1 LLAYGVRRPP
11 TGAVELS
18 ADELDLAGE
27 ALIAEAGRRLDQ
39 AESLLTS
46 AAAAETPRAVAE
58 LAGQALTAVFGSG
71 FVALPVLLPPP
82 TGEPDLWTDAVRV
95 GVQAKPGADIRPWLA
110 RAGTLRTATSEY
122 GESLLIREA
131 YGSRPVLRTVQSP
144 AAAYGS
150 WVGVEFPDGKPP
162 LVPIASMVAEI
173 IGGGDLAGPVAGLV
187 VDEWTEVVPRRL
199 ERLDPNDLDQ
209 PAELVDV
216 TTTGV
221 ALHAN
226 GPGARPPQSILLAM
240 TPDGGNWTAERLVAV
255 IDEALALA
263 RIRCVTLEQIPFAG
277 RFLPALYFRDWS
289 LQGEPAL
296 NWSEVATSSFSK
308 SAAIA
313 YLKVQP

>member
-1 LLAYGVRRPP
+1 VNDVGPI
-11 TGAVELS
+11 T
-18 ADELDLAGE
+18 DLA
-27 ALIAEAGRRLDQ
+27 
-39 AESLLTS
+39 
-46 AAAAETPRAVAE
+46 
-58 LAGQALTAVFGSG
+58 
-71 FVALPVLLPPP
+71 
-82 TGEPDLWTDAVRV
+82 
-95 GVQAKPGADIRPWLA
+95 
-110 RAGTLRTATSEY
+110 
-122 GESLLIREA
+122 
-131 YGSRPVLRTVQSP
+131 PVLRTVQSP

-150 WVGVEFPDGKPP
+150 WVGLEFPDGKPP
-162 LVPIASMVAEI
+162 LVPIASMVAEVV
-173 IGGGDLAGPVAGLV
+173 GAGDLGGSVAGLV

-199 ERLDPNDLDQ
+199 ERLDPDDLDK

-240 TPDGGNWTAERLVAV
+240 TPDGGNWTADRLVAV

-296 NWSEVATSSFSK
+296 NWSEVATASFSK
-308 SAAIA
+308 SASMAF
-313 YLKVQP
+313 LKVQQ